1 MVNDH
6 GRKLANSRRQAGT
19 VILSPKR
26 HESIVHQTDTRVK
39 GGICRSTVLIGNILS
54 SCKLSARKTK
64 GDSDLVDQA
73 IELSRKD
80 CRPLIHYVNFHT
92 GGCAE
97 GVAGRVDA
105 GRQRLV
111 IHAYPTMI
119 NSAVYFTTT

>member
-1 MVNDH
+1 MVNDY
-6 GRKLANSRRQAGT
+6 GRKLANFRRQAGT

-39 GGICRSTVLIGNILS
+39 GDICRSTVLNGNILS
-54 SCKLSARKTK
+54 SCKLSARKIK
-64 GDSDLVDQA
+64 DDSDLMNQA

-92 GGCAE
+92 EDCAE
-97 GVAGRVDA
+97 EVTEGVDA
-105 GRQRLV
+105 ERQRLI
-111 IHAYPTMI
+111 IHAYLTVI

>member
-1 MVNDH
+1 MVNDQ
-6 GRKLANSRRQAGT
+6 GRKLENSGRRAGT
-19 VILSPKR
+19 VVLSPKR
-26 HESIVHQTDTRVK
+26 HKSIVHETGTRVK

-54 SCKLSARKTK
+54 FCKLLARKTK
-64 GDSDLVDQA
+64 GDSDLVNQA
-73 IELSRKD
+73 IESSRKD

-97 GVAGRVDA
+97 RAAGRVDA
-105 GRQRLV
+105 ERQRLV